1 MKPRSIAAVNALP
14 FEEKEEIYCRFIPS
28 ELYERFNLDP
38 CFEDEQGRSLL
49 TLQCDEGSSD
59 VILELRHQ
67 FGAPDPLLFA
77 HLTDT
82 INGQIHVLL
91 YVVNDPNSERYD
103 IDRMPD
109 GSPTK
114 FGVFQRNIPAELEA
128 MEAGLAPGQIRR
140 GLRVLR
146 YSIVSFEKFVLSLG
160 HQMFFVEP
168 LFYHNALLFERYGS
182 AYQKGRKLMEE
193 INAGFQPGGPLYQR
207 LDGSTPFRERRMHAS
222 VRGRSWAIHDGILN
236 EPFTDVTMYKRVDAQ
251 AGVNT
256 FPDSTW

>member
-1 MKPRSIAAVNALP
+1 MKPRSIAALNALP

-49 TLQCDEGSSD
+49 NLQCDAGSSD

-67 FGAPDPLLFA
+67 FGAQDPLLFA

-91 YVVNDPNSERYD
+91 YVINDPNSERFN

-114 FGVFQRNIPAELEA
+114 FGILQRNIQAELEA
-128 MEAGLAPGQIRR
+128 MQAGLAPGQVRR
-140 GLRVLR
+140 GLRMLR
-146 YSIVSFEKFVLSLG
+146 HSIASFEKFVQSLD
-160 HQMFFVEP
+160 HELFFVEP
-168 LFYHNALLFERYGS
+168 LFYHNAIFFERYGS
-182 AYQKGRKLMEE
+182 AYQQGRKLMEE
-193 INAGFQPGGPLYQR
+193 INAGFQPGGILYER
-207 LDGSTPFRERRMHAS
+207 LDSSTPFRERWMHAS
-222 VRGRSWAIHDGILN
+222 VRGRSWAVHDGILHSL
-236 EPFTDVTMYKRVDAQ
+236 FTDVTMYKRVGDQ
-251 AGVNT
+251 AGI
-256 FPDSTW
+256 STYPNAVW